1 MVKRASWLSITPEPE
16 RELPAAVA
24 TMALGQVAPV
34 QAVGAERSRIE
45 RLVRRGNQ
53 RRWLAYLHR
62 VTELI
67 DARAG
72 TRDPAVVSARR
83 RALTVIS
90 NHHNLL
96 LGLAGPGAQLT
107 AEDRRARA
115 RLLASESA
123 LVDLPDEPP
132 AKGPR

>member
-53 RRWLAYLHR
+53 RRWLAYLH
-62 VTELI
+62 
-67 DARAG
+67 
-72 TRDPAVVSARR
+72 PAVVSARR

-107 AEDRRARA
+107 AEDRRALA